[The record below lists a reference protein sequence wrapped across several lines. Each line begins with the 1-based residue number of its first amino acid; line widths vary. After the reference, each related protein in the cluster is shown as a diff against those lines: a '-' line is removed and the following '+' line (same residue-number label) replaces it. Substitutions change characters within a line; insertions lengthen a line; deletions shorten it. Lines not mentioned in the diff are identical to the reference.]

1 MMSDKETRK
10 TNWAPT
16 IISIIIGIVVTV
28 GATWYTV
35 ISSRQEVVQAETE
48 RLNKVK
54 ENLVSI
60 IEEHIVNK
68 DSIDLDGF
76 NRLINNRTK
85 EENLY
90 KRPTIYD
97 LLTQAEYNIQSS
109 KHLSFDKKLEYSKI
123 ISTLYSN
130 IQTDT
135 LRNNLSNNRF
145 PDETLKIISY
155 FNETNKNEGK
165 TLLINLTEKYEA
177 EIQNL
182 QKSEIKKESIVDN
195 LLRTPS
201 KLIMIL
207 SAYLI
212 FIIAFWYYYRLI
224 KRKRQFYEI
233 QKERTYFEKE
243 KIKSEIDHLINLMN
257 KEKLTK
263 DDRKDIEERIDLLF
277 SKLESLDKYYSQHG
291 I

>member
-1 MMSDKETRK
+1 MSDKEIRK

-16 IISIIIGIVVTV
+16 IISILIGIVVTV

-35 ISSRQEVVQAETE
+35 VSSRQEVVQAETE

-109 KHLSFDKKLEYSKI
+109 KHLSFDKKLEYSRI

-135 LRNNLSNNRF
+135 LRNNLSDNRF

-165 TLLINLTEKYEA
+165 TLLIDLTEKYEA

-207 SAYLI
+207 SSYLI
-212 FIIAFWYYYRLI
+212 FMMAFWYYYRLR

-257 KEKLTK
+257 EEKLTK